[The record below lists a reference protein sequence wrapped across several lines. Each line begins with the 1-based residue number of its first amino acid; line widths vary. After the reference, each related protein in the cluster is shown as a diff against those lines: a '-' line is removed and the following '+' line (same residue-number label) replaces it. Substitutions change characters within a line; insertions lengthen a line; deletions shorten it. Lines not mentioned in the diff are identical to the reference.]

1 MAKEHSRAKSA
12 LSGGH
17 KSKSGGKP
25 HSIHVRR
32 GHSGGFVA
40 THHHKPDA
48 DGQMQ
53 EPEEH
58 VIPDMGSLQDH
69 MAQNMGDQPPAP
81 AAPPPDPAAQG
92 GAPPPAGGAP
102 AGM

>member
-58 VIPDMGSLQDH
+58 VIPDMQSLNQH
-69 MAQNMGDQPPAP
+69 MSDSMGDQPPAP
-81 AAPPPDPAAQG
+81 AAPDPAAAQAA
-92 GAPPPAGGAP
+92 APPPAAGGAP

>member
-17 KSKSGGKP
+17 KKSGGKP

-40 THHHKPDA
+40 THHHKPGE
-48 DGQMQ
+48 DGSMQ

-58 VIPDMGSLQDH
+58 VIPDIDSLNQH
-69 MAQNMGDQPPAP
+69 MASNMGDQPPAP
-81 AAPPPDPAAQG
+81 AAPPPDPAAAQ
-92 GAPPPAGGAP
+92 GAPPPAAGGAP
-102 AGM
+102 AMQ

>member
-1 MAKEHSRAKSA
+1 MTSRSKST
-12 LSGGH
+12 LGGK
-17 KSKSGGKP
+17 KSKSSKP

-40 THHHKPDA
+40 THHSKGA
-48 DGQMQ
+48 DS

-58 VIPDMGSLQDH
+58 VLPDLQSLQDH
-69 MAQNMGDQPPAP
+69 MSQNMGDQPPAP
-81 AAPPPDPAAQG
+81 AAPPPDAAAQ
-92 GAPPPAGGAP
+92 GAPPPAAGGAP